1 MKLENLKNC
10 IESELKEIYV
20 LNQSLTPMLGA
31 LKDIKHLKRL
41 INMSNCSKGLKIRGK
56 IAAFMICFREDSEY
70 ESKNYLYFNRKYK
83 EFLYVDRIGVSKNL
97 ENNGLGSILYKDV
110 IENFGEDLKICAEIN
125 IRPMNEKSIIFHE
138 KHDFKKVLEKC
149 YNENYKVVFMERN
162 ASSSKKKYK

>member
-1 MKLENLKNC
+1 MKLEDLKNC
-10 IESELKEIYV
+10 IESELKEVYV
-20 LNQSLTPMLGA
+20 LNQSLTPKLGA
-31 LKDIKHLKRL
+31 LKDIQHLKRL
-41 INMSNCSKGLKIRGK
+41 INMSECSKGLKMRGK

-97 ENNGLGSILYKDV
+97 ENNGLGSILYKHI

-125 IRPMNEKSIIFHE
+125 TKPMNKKSIIFHK

-149 YNENYKVVFMERN
+149 YNENYKVVYMERN
-162 ASSSKKKYK
+162 VR

>member
-20 LNQSLTPMLGA
+20 LNQSLIPMLGA
-31 LKDIKHLKRL
+31 LKDIQHLKRL
-41 INMSNCSKGLKIRGK
+41 INMSKCSKGLKIRGK

-97 ENNGLGSILYKDV
+97 ENNGLGSILYTDI
-110 IENFGEDLKICAEIN
+110 IENFGVDLKICAEIN

-149 YNENYKVVFMERN
+149 YNENYKVVYMERN
-162 ASSSKKKYK
+162 VR

>member
-31 LKDIKHLKRL
+31 LKDIQHLKRL
-41 INMSNCSKGLKIRGK
+41 INMSKCSKGLKIRGK

-97 ENNGLGSILYKDV
+97 ENNGLGSILYTDI
-110 IENFGEDLKICAEIN
+110 IENFGVDLKICAEIN
-125 IRPMNEKSIIFHE
+125 IRPMNKKSIIFHK
-138 KHDFKKVLEKC
+138 KHHFKKVLEKC
-149 YNENYKVVFMERN
+149 YNENYKVVYMERDVR
-162 ASSSKKKYK
+162 

>member
-20 LNQSLTPMLGA
+20 LNQSLIPMLGA
-31 LKDIKHLKRL
+31 LKDIQHLKRL
-41 INMSNCSKGLKIRGK
+41 INMSKCSKGLKIRGK

-97 ENNGLGSILYKDV
+97 ENNGLGSILYTDI
-110 IENFGEDLKICAEIN
+110 IENFGVDLKICAEIN

-138 KHDFKKVLEKC
+138 KHDFKQVLEKC
-149 YNENYKVVFMERN
+149 YNENYKVVYMERN
-162 ASSSKKKYK
+162 VR

>member
-1 MKLENLKNC
+1 MKLEDLKNC
-10 IESELKEIYV
+10 IESELEEIYA
-20 LNQSLTPMLGA
+20 LNQSLTPKLGA
-31 LKDIKHLKRL
+31 LKDIQHLKRL
-41 INMSNCSKGLKIRGK
+41 INMSECSKGLKMRGK

-97 ENNGLGSILYKDV
+97 ENTGLGSILYKYI

-125 IRPMNEKSIIFHE
+125 TKPMNKKSIIFHK
-138 KHDFKKVLEKC
+138 KHDFKRILEKC

-162 ASSSKKKYK
+162 AS

>member
-1 MKLENLKNC
+1 MKLEDLKNC
-10 IESELKEIYV
+10 TESELEEIYA

-31 LKDIKHLKRL
+31 LKDIQHLKRL
-41 INMSNCSKGLKIRGK
+41 INMCKCSKGLKIKGR

-97 ENNGLGSILYKDV
+97 ENTGLGSILYKYI

-125 IRPMNEKSIIFHE
+125 TKPMNKKSIIFHE
-138 KHDFKKVLEKC
+138 KHDFKRILEKC
-149 YNENYKVVFMERN
+149 YNENYKVVYMERN
-162 ASSSKKKYK
+162 AR